1 MLGNNTPIYSKTV
14 VCRYD
19 KRGNRILTGTN
30 KGYLNVIDPNT
41 RRVSKFIYFS
51 FIYFIYRFFMSFFFF
66 FVRIIFRY

>member
-41 RRVSKFIYFS
+41 RRVSKFIYFIL
-51 FIYFIYRFFMSFFFF
+51 FLLL
-66 FVRIIFRY
+66 